1 VAKVKAARTQ
11 VPPQRRAAVEAA
23 SSRFEARLQIC
34 SEALEGGHERAMQ
47 REMPILLDLMEQEFP
62 DEEMEVTDDQHAERM
77 GQMRQ
82 RQMDLKRPEALQK
95 TDVAEGPD
103 CTTLHADK
111 KHADWVR
118 GLPGGIDAL
127 KSRIEQD
134 QFTSIMFANEAC
146 MSEGA
151 VPHVASPASRPR
163 PTWRRPMCWA
173 GSHRPCP
180 RRSSRR
186 RADPARARA
195 RPAAA
200 GQLGKAAPGWRRRA
214 GDSIAAVRPKSAISG
229 GIGSPRSS
237 AAQAWPIAAEV
248 WMP

>member
-1 VAKVKAARTQ
+1 MWRALADGITTPAEKKRIQQHFEEGETACLRAARDKVSAIVAKVKAARAQ

-62 DEEMEVTDDQHAERM
+62 DEAMEVTDDQHAERM

-82 RQMDLKRPEALQK
+82 RLMGLKRPEALQK
-95 TDVAEGPD
+95 TDLAKGPD

-118 GLPGGIDAL
+118 GLPGGIDVL

-134 QFTSIMFANEAC
+134 QFTSIVFANEAC

-151 VPHVASPASRPR
+151 VPHVVTGIHAKTDVEKADVLGRITPAVPEKDQPQAS
-163 PTWRRPMCWA
+163 
-173 GSHRPCP
+173 
-180 RRSSRR
+180 
-186 RADPARARA
+186 
-195 RPAAA
+195 
-200 GQLGKAAPGWRRRA
+200 
-214 GDSIAAVRPKSAISG
+214 
-229 GIGSPRSS
+229 
-237 AAQAWPIAAEV
+237 
-248 WMP
+248 